1 MRRLLA
7 LGVSA
12 AILAALYATLDS
24 GALTAAFGRADMG
37 WLAVSVLL
45 LAPPLAVTAGRLA
58 ILADGRIG
66 PGEALRLTLAA
77 QSLNMVLPS
86 KLGDVAKAWFM
97 ATGPEGRPGAVSLVV
112 FEKACDLLALL
123 AWCGLGL
130 ATGLI
135 ADWPGLGGPVLWLL
149 AAAIVGGTLALGSLL
164 AWPGCSEAVF
174 DLSGR
179 WLPPLLRAKLD
190 GIAAAWRAMQ
200 NTAWANRRRALL
212 VIGLSLGIWL
222 LHLVQ
227 IWAMTRALAIPPAP
241 VAPLAVGVPAP
252 EALAVPI
259 PLPVVVALAP
269 LAILAGLLPLTFAGI
284 GTRDAAFLVV
294 FAGWMTPG
302 AAAALGLLSIL
313 RYAVPAL
320 AGLPFVARYLAV
332 ARSTDGPAGAAP

>member
-7 LGVSA
+7 LGISA

-24 GALTAAFGRADMG
+24 GALATALGRTDAG

-45 LAPPLAVTAGRLA
+45 LVPPLAATAGRLA
-58 ILADGRIG
+58 ILAGGRIG
-66 PGEALRLTLAA
+66 RSEALRLTLAA

-97 ATGPEGRPGAVSLVV
+97 ATGPEGRAGAVSLVV

-123 AWCGLGL
+123 TWCGLGL
-130 ATGLI
+130 IAGLV
-135 ADWPGLGGPVLWLL
+135 ADWPGLSGLVLWLL
-149 AAAIVGGTLALGSLL
+149 AAAIVGGTLALAGLL
-164 AWPGCSEAVF
+164 ASPAGAGAVF
-174 DLSGR
+174 GLAGR
-179 WLPPLLRAKLD
+179 WLPPVPRARLD
-190 GIAAAWRAMQ
+190 GLATAWRAMQ
-200 NTAWANRRRALL
+200 AAAWANRRRSLL
-212 VIGLSLGIWL
+212 VVGLSLGIWL

-227 IWAMTRALAIPPAP
+227 IWAMTRALAVPSAP

-252 EALAVPI
+252 EALAVAI
-259 PLPVVVALAP
+259 PLPVVMALAP

-284 GTRDAAFLVV
+284 GSRDAAFLVV
-294 FAGWMTPG
+294 FAGWMTPA

-320 AGLPFVARYLAV
+320 AGLPFAARYLAV
-332 ARSTDGPAGAAP
+332 ARSPDGPAGAAP